1 MIGSPELVTNLF
13 SISFSSWIDLGS
25 ARTIVV
31 FRYGCKTKG
40 NVVFL
45 QSSLTDDIERKSSFY
60 FGHFPKKRGGVL
72 LCLNLLDLF
81 QEVHIWSIKG
91 VYFF

>member
-60 FGHFPKKRGGVL
+60 FGHFPKKKGGS
-72 LCLNLLDLF
+72 C
-81 QEVHIWSIKG
+81 
-91 VYFF
+91 YA